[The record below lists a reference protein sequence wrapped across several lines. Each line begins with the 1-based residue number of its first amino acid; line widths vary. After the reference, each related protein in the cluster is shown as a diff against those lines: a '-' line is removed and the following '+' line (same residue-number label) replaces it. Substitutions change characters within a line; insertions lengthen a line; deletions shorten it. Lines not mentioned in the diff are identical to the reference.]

1 MAIPAFADAHPR
13 NQPDLKALIPAL
25 GLWSRANDP
34 SFLAHR
40 FIDQFEAPATR
51 TFFMSIT
58 SPRRTNVR
66 LIKEQ
71 LARPMA
77 RFRQTAPV

>member
-1 MAIPAFADAHPR
+1 MAIPAFADAHAR

-40 FIDQFEAPATR
+40 FIDQFKAPA
-51 TFFMSIT
+51 S
-58 SPRRTNVR
+58 
-66 LIKEQ
+66 
-71 LARPMA
+71 ARHSDLFHEHHLPSSDKRA
-77 RFRQTAPV
+77 AH